1 MKLTPEHHAFQSM
14 IASFVDKEIQPFV
27 DGWEAA
33 GRFPAHEL
41 FRKIGDLGVFGLA
54 YDPKYGGSGA
64 DQGYL
69 LIAAEELGRIRS
81 AGVSMGIGVHMMMT
95 TPSLHEFGTEALKQ
109 KYLVPALLG
118 ETVSAIGVT
127 EPDAGSDVAGLRTRG
142 VIDGD
147 EWVINGLKTYITN
160 GTQADWICLLVRTTD
175 EGGYRGMSQIIVDMN
190 TPGVS
195 VSKPLDKLGNRSS
208 DTAEITFE
216 NVRAPLS
223 NTIGEPGRGF
233 QQQMSQFVVE
243 RMFACYSRPGALQ
256 DALDRTAEY
265 LQQRT
270 VFGRPLAANQYI
282 SFILAELSA
291 RLDVLRS
298 YNWSMANAFDDGT
311 DTTRMATIAKLLVGR
326 LARDVADACLQFHG
340 GLGYMEEHWT
350 ARFFRDQRLMSIG
363 GGADEVM
370 LQVLSKMDGFSI
382 G

>member
-1 MKLTPEHHAFQSM
+1 MTLTPEHHAFRSM
-14 IASFVDKEIQPFV
+14 IASFVDREIQPFV
-27 DGWEAA
+27 DEWEAE

-95 TPSLHEFGTEALKQ
+95 TPSLHEFGAEALKQ

-175 EGGYRGMSQIIVDMN
+175 EGGYRGMSQIIVDMDA
-190 TPGVS
+190 PGVS

-265 LQQRT
+265 LQHRT
-270 VFGRPLAANQYI
+270 VFGRPSRRTSTSPSPWP
-282 SFILAELSA
+282 SFRPDSMYCARTTGRWPMPSRPVRTPREWLRSPSCLSA
-291 RLDVLRS
+291 VSRATLPMRACNS
-298 YNWSMANAFDDGT
+298 TAAWGT
-311 DTTRMATIAKLLVGR
+311 WK
-326 LARDVADACLQFHG
+326 
-340 GLGYMEEHWT
+340 
-350 ARFFRDQRLMSIG
+350 SIG
-363 GGADEVM
+363 LHGSFATNG
-370 LQVLSKMDGFSI
+370 
-382 G
+382 